1 MLQVLRASL
10 SIQKFMIQDLV
21 STIEYDPDRYCS
33 ELIKL
38 TRGGNKPFVE
48 DLSCLDLSKI
58 IQNTN
63 LVVDYEQS
71 SAMISKGPESQSV

>member
-1 MLQVLRASL
+1 MS
-10 SIQKFMIQDLV
+10 DN
-21 STIEYDPDRYCS
+21 STIEYDPDRYYS

-71 SAMISKGPESQSV
+71 SAMIRVNWKAKVFDANDKFSLAL